1 MTKSTLDEKLDEI
14 RRPSAAELDGMEAD
28 VRSRIRYDLRFM
40 LVALAVATVLSL
52 TGLFYYL

>member
-1 MTKSTLDEKLDEI
+1 MTRSPLDEELDEI
-14 RRPSAAELDGMEAD
+14 RTPSAAELDGMEAD

-52 TGLFYYL
+52 TGLLYYL